1 MAVEVA
7 VPTDAK
13 ERAATATKTGAV
25 AMIGIEE
32 VTKAEVVVIARTEI
46 AMSNNNKIDSKRI
59 LNKKIIKLKINLL
72 INKIRN
78 LTINKFHR
86 MTRSKRMIRMN

>member
-7 VPTDAK
+7 ALTDAK
-13 ERAATATKTGAV
+13 VRAATVTKTGAV

-32 VTKAEVVVIARTEI
+32 VTKDEVVGIARTEI

-59 LNKKIIKLKINLL
+59 LKKIIKLKINLL
-72 INKIRN
+72 INKMRN

-86 MTRSKRMIRMN
+86 MTRSKQMTRMN